1 MDNNLTEYEGNM
13 QKLVSVLQTIVES
26 DEYVIIQEKYG
37 DNNSLEYGMYGHLMT
52 PISFSDLHGQ
62 TIGEF
67 LYQGIYTVA
76 PDALVTVMHVNAFG
90 DVRDDVVIDLN
101 DKVHAV
107 LLNQN
112 HKYDAFVANL
122 LEMMAAEDAD
132 GMDKSDNPAILSKKI
147 KPLGSP
153 SK

>member
-1 MDNNLTEYEGNM
+1 MDNHLIEYDGNM
-13 QKLVSVLQTIVES
+13 QKLVSTLRTIVES
-26 DEYVIIQEKYG
+26 DEYVIIQEKYQ
-37 DNNSLEYGMYGHLMT
+37 DENSLEYGIAGNKMV

-67 LYQGIYTVA
+67 LYQVICAVA
-76 PDALVTVMHVNAFG
+76 PDALVTVMHVSAFG

-122 LEMMAAEDAD
+122 LEMMKTEDAD
-132 GMDKSDNPAILSKKI
+132 VIDKNDNPAILSKKI

>member
-1 MDNNLTEYEGNM
+1 MDNHLIEYDGNM
-13 QKLVSVLQTIVES
+13 QKLVSTLRTIVES
-26 DEYVIIQEKYG
+26 DEYVIIQEKYQ
-37 DNNSLEYGMYGHLMT
+37 DENSLEYGIAGNKMV

-67 LYQGIYTVA
+67 LYQGICTVA
-76 PDALVTVMHVNAFG
+76 PDALVTVMHVSAFG

-112 HKYDAFVANL
+112 HKYDAFAANL
-122 LEMMAAEDAD
+122 LEMMKTEDAD
-132 GMDKSDNPAILSKKI
+132 VIDKNDNPAILSKKI

>member
-1 MDNNLTEYEGNM
+1 MDNNLTDYEGNM

-52 PISFSDLHGQ
+52 PISFSDLQGQ

-67 LYQGIYTVA
+67 LYQGIYMVA

-101 DKVHAV
+101 DKIHAV

-122 LEMMAAEDAD
+122 LEMMKTEDAD
-132 GMDKSDNPAILSKKI
+132 VIDKNDNPAILSKKI

>member
-1 MDNNLTEYEGNM
+1 
-13 QKLVSVLQTIVES
+13 
-26 DEYVIIQEKYG
+26 
-37 DNNSLEYGMYGHLMT
+37 
-52 PISFSDLHGQ
+52 
-62 TIGEF
+62 
-67 LYQGIYTVA
+67 
-76 PDALVTVMHVNAFG
+76 MHVSAFG

-122 LEMMAAEDAD
+122 LEMMKTEDAD
-132 GMDKSDNPAILSKKI
+132 VIDKNDNPAILSKKI

>member
-1 MDNNLTEYEGNM
+1 MDNLTEYEGNM

-52 PISFSDLHGQ
+52 PISFSDLQGQ

-76 PDALVTVMHVNAFG
+76 PDALVTVVHVNAFG

-122 LEMMAAEDAD
+122 LEMMKTEDAD
-132 GMDKSDNPAILSKKI
+132 VIDKNDNPAILSKKI